1 MAKKHTYSDLNY
13 KFDKDASG
21 NIKIVTEND
30 SISQSIRTILS
41 TRPGERIMLPEFGSS
56 LYRFIF
62 EPMDEFTTQSMQ
74 YEVDAAVRQWED
86 RVYVS
91 NVSVEPNYDE
101 NYYIISVQY
110 IIINTGQRGEFV
122 GALST
127 DV

>member
-110 IIINTGQRGEFV
+110 III
-122 GALST
+122 
-127 DV
+127 